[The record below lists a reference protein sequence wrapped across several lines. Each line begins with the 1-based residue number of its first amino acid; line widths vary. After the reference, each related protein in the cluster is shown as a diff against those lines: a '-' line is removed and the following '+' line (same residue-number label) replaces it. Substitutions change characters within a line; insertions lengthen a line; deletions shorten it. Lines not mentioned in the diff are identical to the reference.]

1 MKGFALVLFVV
12 FVLCAILSVL
22 HPLAPNAV
30 TDALGFSS
38 DKPHVKHPV
47 LYLVLAVLS
56 LIWLRFAT
64 AQPAR

>member
-1 MKGFALVLFVV
+1 MKALAVLLFVV
-12 FVLCAILSVL
+12 FVVCGIVSLM
-22 HPLAPNAV
+22 HPFPETAL

-38 DKPHVKHPV
+38 KPHTKHPV
-47 LYLVLAVLS
+47 LYFVLAVLS